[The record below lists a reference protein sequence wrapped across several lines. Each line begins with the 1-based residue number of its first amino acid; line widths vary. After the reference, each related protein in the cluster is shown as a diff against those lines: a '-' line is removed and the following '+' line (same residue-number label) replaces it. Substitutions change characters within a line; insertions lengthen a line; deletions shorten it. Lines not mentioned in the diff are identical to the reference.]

1 MYDGQA
7 AQQPRHQL
15 SMSGVNLGQQQQ
27 QMPTISASRSKC
39 DQIIHE
45 AITKACEIV
54 VRSRCTARR
63 DDESAGGA
71 SGRFNIEVDE
81 VPSIRASRTMRAWT
95 VATAAA
101 RRRDVDGSA
110 VVPLRLDVY
119 YEHDARFDHV
129 AEAAATAPQRELLER
144 WCFDYGVPAP
154 NRPSSTSSPRISPRS
169 SRVIT
174 TGIAPISSTSAAYS
188 TSTSSNNGA
197 NGSSTAPSSS
207 SSSSQL
213 RLLCKR
219 IVVLLRTVHCMT
231 RMLPSNRLRNI
242 LLSPDDKN
250 GGVDQG
256 ARMMLTSSHEPNIT
270 NDDDRGGSSNGRL
283 GTIGYTVYIIDDHDD
298 LLALPSPSFIY
309 QSIPPTVLPTHG
321 GGMLNMGVMY
331 DVTLE
336 PERMMNELSIIEYD
350 MNNNSWKRM
359 QQQQQQGQMQQQR
372 GWQEGV
378 SQLSPRGD
386 GEEHQVQQQQEEEQ
400 WQINHYPQQQ
410 QQQQQQQYISSTNN
424 NNPSLYSMPIPIVN
438 QLVNTRQH
446 VTSGGIGMNNN
457 NNVNN
462 TNNVNNDKQFRSSSL
477 GSSNVRFGGGKIQ
490 RPRAVSDFIITD
502 YQSTSP
508 NIMIRPKNNSSINP
522 GGTLPTIIS
531 QRAMSG
537 LSLAMMNQEEVVFEG
552 GINQHQ
558 QPQQNNV
565 DIPPPPPP
573 PPNDD
578 DEWSSSVLPYGSSS
592 TRRVAFH
599 TPAPTADNDEQQLRV
614 RSYSER
620 GEGSM
625 TSHFYHKHGGYGY
638 GYNNGSNT
646 AAANAPPSPIPRRPS
661 DVYGTSGTLVRHT
674 STTPPLP
681 TLLINR
687 NSSGSI
693 RSRSGS
699 IGGTPPPPTSF
710 LAGSRQ
716 HSAARTVS
724 SSLADSSNSSKKN
737 HHHRSSSSSSSSIAQ
752 LSSFLSPITS
762 LDMLQT
768 SPFSASHVH
777 HKSTITTTSNNNEDG
792 GSLLS
797 SSHHPMMLGIHQHQD
812 EMTVFLKSIPRMVPS
827 SSSST
832 EERCCN
838 TTTNNN
844 NNNCTIASQTIQQT
858 ESEEL
863 QFAVD
868 IPNPTSST
876 TTTTTTATKSP
887 KRLRSLPKSS
897 VDDTTTTSQ
906 SLLWGGTIEGTI
918 SGPSGDMANT
928 LAASSLAHRCAADGK
943 IRLKMFDDNNNNNI
957 VTKDG
962 GGAATAAA
970 TETSVTTTA
979 GGDVIG
985 GGVNGGNNNNNNAY
999 HPAHRTHDPRLS
1011 SIEDQLSDF
1020 RSFGISLK

>member
-1 MYDGQA
+1 
-7 AQQPRHQL
+7 
-15 SMSGVNLGQQQQ
+15 
-27 QMPTISASRSKC
+27 
-39 DQIIHE
+39 
-45 AITKACEIV
+45 
-54 VRSRCTARR
+54 
-63 DDESAGGA
+63 
-71 SGRFNIEVDE
+71 
-81 VPSIRASRTMRAWT
+81 
-95 VATAAA
+95 
-101 RRRDVDGSA
+101 
-110 VVPLRLDVY
+110 
-119 YEHDARFDHV
+119 
-129 AEAAATAPQRELLER
+129 
-144 WCFDYGVPAP
+144 
-154 NRPSSTSSPRISPRS
+154 
-169 SRVIT
+169 
-174 TGIAPISSTSAAYS
+174 
-188 TSTSSNNGA
+188 
-197 NGSSTAPSSS
+197 
-207 SSSSQL
+207 
-213 RLLCKR
+213 
-219 IVVLLRTVHCMT
+219 
-231 RMLPSNRLRNI
+231 
-242 LLSPDDKN
+242 
-250 GGVDQG
+250 
-256 ARMMLTSSHEPNIT
+256 
-270 NDDDRGGSSNGRL
+270 
-283 GTIGYTVYIIDDHDD
+283 
-298 LLALPSPSFIY
+298 
-309 QSIPPTVLPTHG
+309 
-321 GGMLNMGVMY
+321 
-331 DVTLE
+331 
-336 PERMMNELSIIEYD
+336 
-350 MNNNSWKRM
+350 
-359 QQQQQQGQMQQQR
+359 
-372 GWQEGV
+372 
-378 SQLSPRGD
+378 
-386 GEEHQVQQQQEEEQ
+386 
-400 WQINHYPQQQ
+400 
-410 QQQQQQQYISSTNN
+410 
-424 NNPSLYSMPIPIVN
+424 MPIPIVN

-446 VTSGGIGMNNN
+446 VTSGGIGMNYNN

-477 GSSNVRFGGGKIQ
+477 GSSNVRYGGGKIQ

-508 NIMIRPKNNSSINP
+508 NMIRPNNNSSINP

-558 QPQQNNV
+558 QPRQNNV

-573 PPNDD
+573 PNDD
-578 DEWSSSVLPYGSSS
+578 EEWSSSVLPYGSSS

-620 GEGSM
+620 GEGGM

-646 AAANAPPSPIPRRPS
+646 AAANAPPSPITRRPS
-661 DVYGTSGTLVRHT
+661 DVYGTSGTLVRPT

-693 RSRSGS
+693 RSRGGS

-724 SSLADSSNSSKKN
+724 SSLADSSNSNKKN
-737 HHHRSSSSSSSSIAQ
+737 HHHRSSSSSSSIAQ

-768 SPFSASHVH
+768 SPFSASHVQR
-777 HKSTITTTSNNNEDG
+777 KSTIATTSNNNLDG

-797 SSHHPMMLGIHQHQD
+797 SSHHPLMLGMHQHQD

-827 SSSST
+827 SSSSM

-838 TTTNNN
+838 TINNNN

-863 QFAVD
+863 QFTVD

-876 TTTTTTATKSP
+876 TTTTTTKSP
-887 KRLRSLPKSS
+887 KQQRSLPKSS
-897 VDDTTTTSQ
+897 VDDTTTSQ

-918 SGPSGDMANT
+918 SGPSSDMANT
-928 LAASSLAHRCAADGK
+928 LAVSSLAHRCATDGK
-943 IRLKMFDDNNNNNI
+943 IRLKMFDKNNN
-957 VTKDG
+957 VATKNGG
-962 GGAATAAA
+962 GGATTTAM
-970 TETSVTTTA
+970 ETSVTTTT
-979 GGDVIG
+979 GGDVIGG

-999 HPAHRTHDPRLS
+999 HPAHRTHDPQLS